1 MFEIK
6 DGYKL
11 KLQKM
16 KLFGRTKK
24 ILDKIKNGDSMPSL
38 EVVELVLVQSN
49 LAA

>member
-16 KLFGRTKK
+16 KLLGRTKK

-38 EVVELVLVQSN
+38 QVVELV
-49 LAA
+49 